1 MTRPPAARRRRQ
13 LGFTLVELMVALG
26 LSMILAIVLLKMQAA
41 LGQQRMRTSD
51 ISERDAELRAAMDAM
66 TQDMSS
72 AAYLFGDMTQPC
84 DAIFAYNNGN
94 YFVHHP
100 VDAVPATNGAVMG
113 FAPSLT
119 LNYPTDTTPSDVLVL
134 TSSTNAGAYNDTVAP
149 QLAGDPSSGTDPINS
164 GNMKLVVGSKTAP
177 VAGHAALLE
186 AGIVNPTTARTQSAC
201 FRVPVTA
208 YNAATSTVT
217 STSGTTMPA
226 GYGGFNTPLATY
238 GFGTLG
244 NGQLLAAPK
253 FVDIGATGT
262 TTPTQVTTAYYIAC
276 NNNNCSTSFP
286 VLMKAQYDL
295 TNDAIVQGTTPQQV
309 AAGVV
314 SLQVRFYDAGTT
326 APIPVAPA
334 WLSAASVTAKGAWCR
349 VSSVRMAIVTRSLT
363 DDPDGNYTWS
373 PTKLTPGTSDGQ
385 WIQPKLLY
393 QGTYAMT
400 DAFKDVPV
408 ATAMKH
414 RRYLLQVQE
423 IAARNTILANPSLAT
438 TTPTC

>member
-1 MTRPPAARRRRQ
+1 MTRTPAARRRRQ
-13 LGFTLVELMVALG
+13 AGFTLVELMVALG

-51 ISERDAELRAAMDAM
+51 IAERDAELRAAMDAM

-84 DAIFAYNNGN
+84 DAIFAYNNGT

-100 VDAVPATNGAVMG
+100 VDAVTAANGAVMG

-134 TSSTNAGAYNDTVAP
+134 TSSTNAGAYNDTIAP
-149 QLAGDPSSGTDPINS
+149 QIPGDPSSTTNPIS
-164 GNMKLVVGSKTAP
+164 TGSMKLVVGSKTAP
-177 VAGHAALLE
+177 VTGHAALLE
-186 AGIVNPTTARTQSAC
+186 AGIQNPTTGRTQSAC

-208 YNAATSTVT
+208 YTAATSTVT
-217 STSGTTMPA
+217 SSAGATMPA
-226 GYGGFNTPLATY
+226 GYDGFNTPLAAY
-238 GFGTLG
+238 GYGTLG

-262 TTPTQVTTAYYIAC
+262 ATPTQVTTAYYIGY
-276 NNNNCSTSFP
+276 NNGNAASFP

-295 TNDAIVQGTTPQQV
+295 ANDAMVQGTTAQQV

-314 SLQVRFYDAGTT
+314 SLQVRFNVAGSWKT
-326 APIPVAPA
+326 
-334 WLSAASVTAKGAWCR
+334 SANVTAAGDWCR
-349 VSSVRMAIVTRSLT
+349 VSSVRLAIVTRSLA
-363 DDPDGNYTWS
+363 DDPDTGYAWNGTA
-373 PTKLTPGTSDGQ
+373 LTPGSTTAVKPSALFPG
-385 WIQPKLLY
+385 
-393 QGTYAMT
+393 MT
-400 DAFKDVPV
+400 GDAFRDVPV
-408 ATAMKH
+408 PTAMQH
-414 RRYLLQVQE
+414 RRYLLQTQD

-438 TTPTC
+438 GTPTC